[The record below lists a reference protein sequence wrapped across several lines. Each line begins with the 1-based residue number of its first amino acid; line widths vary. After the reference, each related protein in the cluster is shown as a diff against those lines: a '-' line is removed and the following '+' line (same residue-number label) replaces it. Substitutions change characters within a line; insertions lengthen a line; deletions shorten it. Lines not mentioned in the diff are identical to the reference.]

1 MSRAKAKEYLV
12 LSVKNLFVMRPFNKE
27 RDTAIKEFEVECSV
41 LGFDRELIYWQARMS
56 YKIDKSE

>member
-1 MSRAKAKEYLV
+1 MSKDKEYLF
-12 LSVKNLFVMRPFNKE
+12 LLVKDLFIMRPFNKE

>member
-1 MSRAKAKEYLV
+1 MSRAKAKEYLDV
-12 LSVKNLFVMRPFNKE
+12 FPKEYIVKG
-27 RDTAIKEFEVECSV
+27 TAIKEFEVECSV